1 MHAALLPRAD
11 GDRPALAATLSTD
24 YLAAGR
30 RLARTLADCPDLV
43 TLMHEA
49 PRALIDE
56 LPLQRCRVQMA
67 GAASFG
73 SGTPPPLARELVEA
87 ALRNR
92 RPVRHD
98 EGPSMHL
105 ALPLRVRG
113 RVQGA
118 LYVTATSGLHDDAL
132 ADTLALV
139 AAQLAAMIELLR
151 HQGLAAAAAGSRAPT
166 TAGAAV
172 VRRYVANDSV
182 FVDGDYLIK
191 GVAGA
196 ILWKLLGEQQR
207 SGRTS
212 FSNRELRIDPQL
224 RLPEIGDNLEAR
236 LTLLR
241 RRLEA
246 HGRLARIERTG
257 RGRFDLALVRPVQ
270 LVEVA

>member
-24 YLAAGR
+24 YLVAGR
-30 RLARTLADCPDLV
+30 RLARALADCPDLV
-43 TLMHEA
+43 TLMHAA

-67 GAASFG
+67 GGPGFG
-73 SGTPPPLARELVEA
+73 SGPLPPAAQGLVEA
-87 ALRNR
+87 ALRDLR
-92 RPVRHD
+92 LVRHD
-98 EGPSMHL
+98 EGASMHL

-118 LYVTATSGLHDDAL
+118 LYVTATAGLHDDAL

-151 HQGLAAAAAGSRAPT
+151 HHSLATAAAAAQTRAPT
-166 TAGAAV
+166 GAAV
-172 VRRYVANDSV
+172 VRRYAANDSV
-182 FVDGDYLIK
+182 FVDDDYLIK

-246 HGRLARIERTG
+246 HGRLARIDRTG